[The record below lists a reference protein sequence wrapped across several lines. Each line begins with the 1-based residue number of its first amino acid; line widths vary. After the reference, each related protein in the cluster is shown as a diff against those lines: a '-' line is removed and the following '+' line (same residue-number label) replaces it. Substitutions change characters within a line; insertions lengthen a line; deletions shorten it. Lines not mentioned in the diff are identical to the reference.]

1 MVVHVKWR
9 RQRWRVEG
17 FCMEVLLMVTS
28 SSSPWPLVAIAC
40 FALLPW
46 VGGRH
51 WSVVSVERRR
61 GTRRPI
67 VLVLIISRVV
77 VRVWEITMVVTFL
90 MVVARLV
97 VELLLPHP
105 PPLLLPLDPLLNLQ
119 LHHLNLAPVC
129 HAARSPLTRFPASS
143 RPLPHPRRP
152 TASRSCRT
160 P

>member
-28 SSSPWPLVAIAC
+28 SPSWPLVAIAC

-46 VGGRH
+46 VGRRH

-77 VRVWEITMVVTFL
+77 VRVCEMAMVV
-90 MVVARLV
+90 VVVVGVSRLV
-97 VELLLPHP
+97 ELLLLPHP
-105 PPLLLPLDPLLNLQ
+105 PPHPLLLLRNSPLNLQ
-119 LHHLNLAPVC
+119 LHHLDLAAVRNVDRPPPTTLL
-129 HAARSPLTRFPASS
+129 ATS
-143 RPLPHPRRP
+143 RPFSWPRCP
-152 TASRSCRT
+152 SAS
-160 P
+160 